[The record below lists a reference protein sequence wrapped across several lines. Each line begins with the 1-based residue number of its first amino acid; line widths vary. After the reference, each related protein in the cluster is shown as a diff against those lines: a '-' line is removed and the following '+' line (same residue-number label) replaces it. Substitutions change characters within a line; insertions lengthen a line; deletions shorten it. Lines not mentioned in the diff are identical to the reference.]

1 MLVYWSIFIY
11 TTIVS
16 IIVKSNSNK
25 TEYFKSGLS
34 ENIIAAKR
42 VGIFGAFIT
51 FFLLIYFS
59 GNRCDVSDS
68 SAYMGLFYGVNG
80 NLEDIPSVM
89 ENNGKGPL
97 FSVFIIIC
105 RKVFNMEWQEWFIT
119 ISVFHGFCV
128 AKFLGKFSDDFSFSS
143 YLFIADTSFYWLLNG
158 IRQFTAVCIV
168 LLFIDFFFKR
178 NLVIFLLSV
187 YAAYFIHDSVAIWV
201 LFGLFTHWKPFD
213 IKAMLAIVAAALFFA
228 RYINN
233 DLDSNENYAGYSEQM
248 EEDDGIN
255 IVSVLLY
262 SIPPGI
268 AFIKRKTLLAVER
281 PYYIDIMVNLS
292 VSIFVLSVIG
302 MFTSG
307 ILIGRLPIYFSMCN
321 LVLLPWLIENCFSA
335 GEEDLIKKGCYIGYF
350 CYFIY
355 FCYISNSGLTYH
367 SISLHISLYG
377 G

>member
-1 MLVYWSIFIY
+1 M
-11 TTIVS
+11 
-16 IIVKSNSNK
+16 
-25 TEYFKSGLS
+25 
-34 ENIIAAKR
+34 
-42 VGIFGAFIT
+42 
-51 FFLLIYFS
+51 
-59 GNRCDVSDS
+59 
-68 SAYMGLFYGVNG
+68 
-80 NLEDIPSVM
+80 
-89 ENNGKGPL
+89 
-97 FSVFIIIC
+97 
-105 RKVFNMEWQEWFIT
+105 
-119 ISVFHGFCV
+119 
-128 AKFLGKFSDDFSFSS
+128 
-143 YLFIADTSFYWLLNG
+143 
-158 IRQFTAVCIV
+158 
-168 LLFIDFFFKR
+168 FIDFFFKR
-178 NLVIFLLSV
+178 NWVIFLLSV

-228 RYINN
+228 RYINT

-302 MFTSG
+302 IFTSG

-367 SISLHISLYG
+367 SRSLHIALYG